1 MRLLMKN
8 NQKKFLRSL
17 GHDLKPTIAI
27 GKNGLTEAVL
37 AELENT
43 LGIHELVKI
52 KMRYDDKEQKQSMIE
67 KIIAH
72 SQTELVQVIG
82 GVMVIYRAFE
92 KEPVISLPR

>member
-1 MRLLMKN
+1 MKN

-17 GHDLKPTIAI
+17 GHDLKPTIMI
-27 GKNGLTEAVL
+27 GQNGLTEAVL

-52 KMRYDDKEQKQSMIE
+52 KMRSDDKEQKQQMIE
-67 KIIAH
+67 KIVEQ
-72 SQTELVQVIG
+72 SQAALIQVIG

-92 KEPVISLPR
+92 KDPIIHLPK